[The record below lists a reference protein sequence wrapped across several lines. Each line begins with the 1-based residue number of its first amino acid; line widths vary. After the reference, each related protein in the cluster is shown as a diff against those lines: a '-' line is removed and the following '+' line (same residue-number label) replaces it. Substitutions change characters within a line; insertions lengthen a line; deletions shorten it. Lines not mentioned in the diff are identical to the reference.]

1 MALSKLEQALA
12 LALGLEIYKPGT
24 NKLIGKKALQAAFV
38 LAAKGG
44 QISGRATVAGAARA
58 LPPVARAL
66 AYPPI
71 GVPLAVGAGG
81 YGAQQYFEQSGIQE
95 DVNVATERALAFIEE
110 EGPKR
115 SRRVKSAY
123 NKAVSKAMKA
133 VKASA
138 KGGPKGKLTN
148 AKKTFGQV
156 SKAVS
161 KAKKGQKLRPVGVTG
176 VVKRAVRGMFGRKSK
191 AKPKRRSARKGSYT
205 VRKYVL
211 LILI

>member
-1 MALSKLEQALA
+1 MALTNLEKALA
-12 LALGLEIYKPGT
+12 TALGLEIYRPGT
-24 NKLIGKKALQAAFV
+24 NKLLSKKALQAAFV

-44 QISGRATVAGAARA
+44 QLAGRATVTGAARA

-71 GVPLAVGAGG
+71 GVPLAVGAAG
-81 YGAQQYFEQSGIQE
+81 YGAQQYFEESGIQE

-115 SRRVKSAY
+115 SRKVKSAY

-148 AKKTFGQV
+148 AKRTFGQV

-161 KAKKGQKLRPVGVTG
+161 KARKGGKLSPKGVTG
-176 VVKRAVRGMFGRKSK
+176 VIKRSISGLFSK
-191 AKPKRRSARKGSYT
+191 PKPKRRTARKGSYT
-205 VRKYVL
+205 VRKL
-211 LILI
+211 